1 MSLGQLRAALQGG
14 NAEVG
19 TARSRPSAQ
28 RARLAAGRGLRGH
41 APPRPAPPS
50 PTARRGP
57 TSRPPPCPRSP
68 AAGARILTPISA
80 APRGPHL
87 LFVPL
92 EGLEPAAARLAAPR
106 APPSRVPLLDAE
118 EQPATCAS
126 LGLRARS
133 RAAQA
138 RARPAPSRPR
148 RAPAGS
154 APFPPWASGP
164 RRVQRAAR
172 RPSAVA
178 RASPRCRCCP
188 LAEAWED
195 AGEPLARL

>member
-1 MSLGQLRAALQGG
+1 MGVVRAATRRTPGAG
-14 NAEVG
+14 MR
-19 TARSRPSAQ
+19 RSGQ
-28 RARLAAGRGLRGH
+28 RAAAPAHSAPGSPRGG
-41 APPRPAPPS
+41 AYGVTPRPAPPS